1 MGPGGPG
8 KENRMKKETSAK
20 EIAYA
25 AILTALSM
33 IFSYVETLFPIA
45 IGIPGAK
52 IGLANLVVL
61 TGLYFLNP
69 VEVFCISIS
78 RIFMT
83 ALLFGNMSS
92 LIYSLAGGILSF
104 AIMRLCMLSH
114 KFTMTGVSVAG
125 AVSHN
130 VAQCVV
136 AALVVQEAKLFFYL
150 PVLLIVGVIAGLIIG
165 ILGQKCLP
173 YVRKTFSQTGKNTD
187 KPQSE

>member
-1 MGPGGPG
+1 
-8 KENRMKKETSAK
+8 MKKETSAK

-69 VEVFCISIS
+69 VEVFCISVS